1 MILFAMNSGERILLS
16 LLQCEIKKRAAG
28 KCFIFTGDLDAEGAA
43 CVLKAME
50 SEVLEADLTV
60 LDLEDL
66 ELLDGAAVA
75 HMVALVRLLLIACKR
90 VQVLKS
96 PQSLAHTLYR
106 VGMLEGD
113 ARLELIEPREEE
125 GVSN

>member
-1 MILFAMNSGERILLS
+1 MNPEERILLS
-16 LLQCEIKKRAAG
+16 HSHYELG
-28 KCFIFTGDLDAEGAA
+28 KSASGEYFTLTGDLDAQGAA
-43 CVLKAME
+43 CVLEAME
-50 SEVLEADLTV
+50 GEVLSADFTS
-60 LDLEDL
+60 LDLEEL

-75 HMVALVRLLLIACKR
+75 RMVGLVRLLLSGSRR

-113 ARLELIEPREEE
+113 SRLELVEPRQEE
-125 GVSN
+125 GTTN

>member
-1 MILFAMNSGERILLS
+1 MNSGQQTLLS
-16 LLQCEIKKRAAG
+16 HHSYELKKSASG
-28 KCFIFTGDLDAEGAA
+28 ECFTLAGDLDAEGAA
-43 CVLKAME
+43 R
-50 SEVLEADLTV
+50 VLEAMEAQVLSTELTS

-75 HMVALVRLLLIACKR
+75 RMVDFVRHLLSVSRR
-90 VQVLKS
+90 VEVIKS

-113 ARLELIEPREEE
+113 SRLELIEPREEE
-125 GVSN
+125 GTTN